1 MHYRK
6 LVAGIN
12 AYASEGETTID
23 EFPKELYDEETKY
36 FLAFDQKTHMIERA
50 KIIVNKWG
58 KCRVH
63 IDDKKLRNAL
73 RVFNKKYKSV
83 LDWKLSELLLW
94 EQHDTIVEIFNN
106 FVDVVKYTGT
116 SKLLHIL
123 NPEFFMIWD
132 VKVRHRY
139 GCSENAEGYFNFLY
153 RSQKEI
159 KEMLNSYKEDYGAT
173 KEISQRIY
181 EGKTKTILKLL
192 DEYNYAYEKGW
203 IKG

>member
-23 EFPKELYDEETKY
+23 EFPKEVYVEEAKY
-36 FLAFDQKTHMIERA
+36 FLAFDQKTPMIERA
-50 KIIVNKWG
+50 KIIINKWG

-63 IDDKKLRNAL
+63 IYDKKLRNAL
-73 RVFNKKYKSV
+73 RAFNKKYKSV

-106 FVDVVKYTGT
+106 FVDVLKYTGT

-139 GCSENAEGYFNFLY
+139 GCSENADGYFNFLY

-159 KEMLNSYKEDYGAT
+159 KEMLNSYKEDYR
-173 KEISQRIY
+173 KISQRIY
-181 EGKTKTILKLL
+181 EGKTKAILKLL